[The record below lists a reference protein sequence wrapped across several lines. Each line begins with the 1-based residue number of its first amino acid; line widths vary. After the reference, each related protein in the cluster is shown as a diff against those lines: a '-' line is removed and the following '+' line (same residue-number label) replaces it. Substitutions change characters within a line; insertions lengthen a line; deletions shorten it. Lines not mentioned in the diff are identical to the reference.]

1 MSETQ
6 NKIKVK
12 INELRKLHSELD
24 IEISKIVKVIPVDQ
38 VMLQRIK
45 KKKLKLK
52 DEISKLISNNPE
64 KKRQLEMSG
73 QNVASVV
80 PVMAG
85 KNLHNTKYL
94 SSKKEKGH
102 LISDR
107 YLDTE

>member
-1 MSETQ
+1 MSEEQ

-52 DEISKLISNNPE
+52 DEISKL
-64 KKRQLEMSG
+64 
-73 QNVASVV
+73 
-80 PVMAG
+80 
-85 KNLHNTKYL
+85 
-94 SSKKEKGH
+94 SSH
-102 LISDR
+102 ILPNIIA
-107 YLDTE
+107 

>member
-1 MSETQ
+1 MSEKQ

-52 DEISKLISNNPE
+52 DEISKL
-64 KKRQLEMSG
+64 
-73 QNVASVV
+73 
-80 PVMAG
+80 
-85 KNLHNTKYL
+85 
-94 SSKKEKGH
+94 SSH
-102 LISDR
+102 ILPDIIA
-107 YLDTE
+107 